1 MIKTLTRHGNS
12 YALIID
18 RAIMDLLRIEPDT
31 PVEITTDGQVLVLT
45 PVRDEEQRAE
55 LEKALKETNRKFG
68 RALKKLAE

>member
-45 PVRDEEQRAE
+45 PVRDEARRTEF
-55 LEKALKETNRKFG
+55 EKALKDTNRRFG